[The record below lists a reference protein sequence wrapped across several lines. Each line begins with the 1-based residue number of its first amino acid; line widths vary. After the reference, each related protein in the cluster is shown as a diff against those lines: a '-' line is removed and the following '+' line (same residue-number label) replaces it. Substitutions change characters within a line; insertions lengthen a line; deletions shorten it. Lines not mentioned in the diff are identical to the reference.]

1 MAKIELKYITKES
14 PLLIDKKEKNKGVV
28 QTAENDGFWQLRGIS
43 LNVSDGEAV
52 GLVGMNG
59 SGKATLLQIIAGV
72 TQQTTGFI
80 TTSSRINFA
89 SVTHGLIDDQT
100 GLENIR
106 TKISQAQIDSFKG
119 DHLTNGVINFCE
131 LGQWLYR
138 PVSEYSV
145 GMRARLSLGMALYIE
160 PELVLID
167 DLFFL
172 LDQDFFQKTSARIQR
187 LKDLGVSF
195 FISDSRGLNVE
206 AFCERTVW
214 LQFGEQQDF
223 GPSQDVM
230 QQYQYFT
237 NYYYG
242 LSLPEQNDYLAKKQQ
257 EQVNFDI
264 DRLYDEFKGEQ
275 YKQGYTRKDEP
286 RMRKA
291 FFVERGSDPV
301 GKERDRKAEP
311 TTETTTTTAENQTKK
326 SGKWGWIVTFALI
339 ILFGGGWWLADSQQ
353 FSLSGKQAN
362 ESSKMAERRKADS
375 SSLAA
380 AKNDESSDPKNN
392 DSTKADKSSSE
403 KKASSSKK
411 ESSGKASSEKKAR
424 SSKAS
429 SSEASSS
436 SSSEETQ
443 TVNVSDGETIGQLA
457 QKYATSVSKIQEL
470 NDMGSDVNLTA
481 GDSVKVPK

>member
-14 PLLIDKKEKNKGVV
+14 PLLIDKKERNKGVV
-28 QTAENDGFWQLRGIS
+28 QTAENDSFWQLRGIS
-43 LNVSDGEAV
+43 LDINDGEAV

-59 SGKATLLQIIAGV
+59 SGKSSLLQIIAGL

-80 TTSSRINFA
+80 TCPSRINLA
-89 SVTHGLIDDQT
+89 SATHGLADDQT

-106 TKISQAQIDSFKG
+106 TKIAEADIDSFKG

-138 PVSEYSV
+138 PVSEYSI
-145 GMRARLSLGMALYIE
+145 GMRARLSLGIALYIQ

-172 LDQDFFQKTSARIQR
+172 LDQDFFQKTAARIQR

-223 GPSQDVM
+223 GVSRDVM
-230 QQYQYFT
+230 QQYQYFID
-237 NYYYG
+237 YYYG

-257 EQVNFDI
+257 EQVDFDI
-264 DRLYDEFKGEQ
+264 SHLYDEFKSEQ
-275 YKQGYTRKDEP
+275 FKQGYTRKDEP

-291 FFVERGSDPV
+291 FFVERGADPV
-301 GKERDRKAEP
+301 GKTAKKEKTVNTESEP
-311 TTETTTTTAENQTKK
+311 APAQPKK
-326 SGKWGWIVTFALI
+326 SGKMGWIVTAAV
-339 ILFGGGWWLADSQQ
+339 ILVFGGGWWFAESQQ
-353 FSLSGKQAN
+353 FSLSGKQAS
-362 ESSKMAERRKADS
+362 ESSQVEKREKADS

-380 AKNDESSDPKNN
+380 AKKKSNTSSDI
-392 DSTKADKSSSE
+392 AASSAAKKQASE
-403 KKASSSKK
+403 KKASSEKAASEKAASEK
-411 ESSGKASSEKKAR
+411 KASSEK
-424 SSKAS
+424 SAS
-429 SSEASSS
+429 SASSS
-436 SSSEETQ
+436 SQEETQ
-443 TVNVSDGETIGQLA
+443 TVNVGDGETIGELA
-457 QKYATSVSKIQEL
+457 QKYATTVAKIQEL
-470 NDMGSDVNLTA
+470 NNMGSDINLTA

>member
-14 PLLIDKKEKNKGVV
+14 SLLIDKKERNKGVV
-28 QTAENDGFWQLRGIS
+28 QTAENDRFWQLRGIS
-43 LNVSDGEAV
+43 LNVNDGEAV

-59 SGKATLLQIIAGV
+59 SGKSTLLQVIAGI

-80 TTSSRINFA
+80 TCASKINLA
-89 SVTHGLIDDQT
+89 SATHGLDTEQT

-106 TKISQAQIDSFKG
+106 TKISEAEIDSFKG
-119 DHLTNGVINFCE
+119 DHLTNGVVNFCE

-145 GMRARLSLGMALYIE
+145 GMRARLSLGIALYIQ

-167 DLFFL
+167 DVFFL
-172 LDQDFFQKTSARIQR
+172 LDQDFFQKTAARIQR

-206 AFCERTVW
+206 AFCERTIW

-223 GPSQDVM
+223 GPSRDVM
-230 QQYQYFT
+230 QQYQYFID
-237 NYYYG
+237 YYYS

-257 EQVNFDI
+257 EQVDFDI

-275 YKQGYTRKDEP
+275 FKQGYTRKDEP

-301 GKERDRKAEP
+301 GQTHKPDNSAEMTSESD
-311 TTETTTTTAENQTKK
+311 TTKTNK
-326 SGKWGWIVTFALI
+326 SGKLGWIVTVAVIL
-339 ILFGGGWWLADSQQ
+339 LFGGGWWLTESQQ
-353 FSLSGKQAN
+353 FNLNGNQAT
-362 ESSKMAERRKADS
+362 ESSKMEKRQQADS

-380 AKNDESSDPKNN
+380 AKKESDTKT
-392 DSTKADKSSSE
+392 STKAKKQASE
-403 KKASSSKK
+403 KKASSA
-411 ESSGKASSEKKAR
+411 KASSQK
-424 SSKAS
+424 KAS
-429 SSEASSS
+429 SKKDSSSASSS
-436 SSSEETQ
+436 SKEETQ
-443 TVNVSDGETIGQLA
+443 TVNVSDGETIGELA
-457 QKYATSVSKIQEL
+457 QKYQTSVSKIQDL
-470 NDMGSDVNLTA
+470 NDMGGDVNLTA
-481 GDSVKVPK
+481 GDTVKVPK

>member
-301 GKERDRKAEP
+301 GKEKERKAES
-311 TTETTTTTAENQTKK
+311 TTETTTTAENQPKK

-362 ESSKMAERRKADS
+362 ESSKMVERQKADS

-380 AKNDESSDPKNN
+380 AKKDESSDPKNN

-411 ESSGKASSEKKAR
+411 ESSEKASSEKKASSSR
-424 SSKAS
+424 SS

>member
-301 GKERDRKAEP
+301 GKEKERKTGS
-311 TTETTTTTAENQTKK
+311 TTETTTTAENQPKK

-375 SSLAA
+375 RSLAA

-411 ESSGKASSEKKAR
+411 ESSEKASSEKKASSSR
-424 SSKAS
+424 SS

>member
-28 QTAENDGFWQLRGIS
+28 QTAENDSFWQLRGIS

-89 SVTHGLIDDQT
+89 SVTHGLTDDQT

-145 GMRARLSLGMALYIE
+145 EMRARLSLGMALYIE

-301 GKERDRKAEP
+301 VKEKERKAGS
-311 TTETTTTTAENQTKK
+311 TTETTTTAENQPKK
-326 SGKWGWIVTFALI
+326 SGKWGWIVTVALI

-362 ESSKMAERRKADS
+362 ESSKMAERQKADS

-380 AKNDESSDPKNN
+380 AKKDATSDPKNN

-411 ESSGKASSEKKAR
+411 ESSEKKAR
-424 SSKAS
+424 SSKS
-429 SSEASSS
+429 SSSKDNSS

-481 GDSVKVPK
+481 GDSVTVPK